1 MDKTTLKAKGF
12 VLGDA
17 QLLPAQPNKLKV
29 AMDAA
34 IPLITGANVALP
46 ELFASYVD
54 PEVIEILTAP
64 LAAESLFEPAKTAE
78 WKDDVSVMKEIEAVA
93 RTAAYSDFGKG
104 VTSDVN
110 INFPTREHYRF
121 QTLIEVGDLETER
134 TAAAKINL
142 LSEKQQAAARAI
154 AQDRNEFALFGVAG
168 LDIYGLLN
176 EPNLPSAITPTTEG
190 GQTAW
195 ATKGAVGIYNDVLKL
210 FADMQT
216 RTQGLVKFDTPMV
229 LAIPPSV
236 AGYMAGITNLG
247 VAPVMEMI
255 TRHFPNLRVEPVPQL
270 KDEAG
275 VEKAML
281 IAQEISGKKV
291 GRMGFSDLL
300 RTSRTVMGHTS
311 LSQKWSAGTT
321 GCMLYRPMGVS
332 TMTGIQQS

>member
-121 QTLIEVGDLETER
+121 QTLIEVGKRKIKPERVQALLE
-134 TAAAKINL
+134 N
-142 LSEKQQAAARAI
+142 ARKNSVPYNAP
-154 AQDRNEFALFGVAG
+154 AEG
-168 LDIYGLLN
+168 LCL
-176 EPNLPSAITPTTEG
+176 EE
-190 GQTAW
+190 
-195 ATKGAVGIYNDVLKL
+195 VGYTDYESGISPV
-210 FADMQT
+210 
-216 RTQGLVKFDTPMV
+216 
-229 LAIPPSV
+229 SV
-236 AGYMAGITNLG
+236 
-247 VAPVMEMI
+247 
-255 TRHFPNLRVEPVPQL
+255 
-270 KDEAG
+270 
-275 VEKAML
+275 
-281 IAQEISGKKV
+281 
-291 GRMGFSDLL
+291 
-300 RTSRTVMGHTS
+300 
-311 LSQKWSAGTT
+311 
-321 GCMLYRPMGVS
+321 
-332 TMTGIQQS
+332 